1 MLIFILLSICPSLI
15 VFSII
20 IIIVILQFS
29 LFNMTVKKKK
39 KPTQEAQFVGE
50 RWSTELQQQQQKPL
64 YMFISGRK
72 YILI

>member
-20 IIIVILQFS
+20 IIIAILQFS
-29 LFNMTVKKKK
+29 LFNMIVKK
-39 KPTQEAQFVGE
+39 KPTQKAQFVGE
-50 RWSTELQQQQQKPL
+50 RWSTELQQQQKPL

-72 YILI
+72 YILM

>member
-20 IIIVILQFS
+20 IIIAILQFS
-29 LFNMTVKKKK
+29 LFNMIVKKK

-50 RWSTELQQQQQKPL
+50 RWSTELQQQQKPL

-72 YILI
+72 YILM